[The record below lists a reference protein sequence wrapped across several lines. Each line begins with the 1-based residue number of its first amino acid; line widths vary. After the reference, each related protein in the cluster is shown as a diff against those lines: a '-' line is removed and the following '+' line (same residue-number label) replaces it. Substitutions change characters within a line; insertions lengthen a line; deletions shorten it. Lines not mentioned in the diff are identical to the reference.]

1 MSHFFE
7 QVYEVVRQVPA
18 GQVVSYG
25 QVAALLGAPHAA
37 RTVGWALHALSVDS
51 DVPWH
56 RVINARGRI
65 STSCQEHDA
74 GVQQRLLEA
83 EGVVFDE
90 RGYVDM
96 RRFRWEG
103 LTPWELEQ
111 RGRGAEEQGRI
122 APRAPAGK
130 QMTRPLT

>member
-1 MSHFFE
+1 MGNFFE
-7 QVYEVVRQVPA
+7 RVYTIVRQVPP

-25 QVAALLGAPHAA
+25 QVAAMLGAPRAA
-37 RTVGWALHALSVDS
+37 RTVGWALHALPVDS

-74 GVQQRLLEA
+74 SVQQQLLEA
-83 EGVVFDE
+83 EGVAFDA

-96 RRFRWEG
+96 ARFRWAG
-103 LTPWELEQ
+103 LTPWEVAELLD
-111 RGRGAEEQGRI
+111 RAGLGA
-122 APRAPAGK
+122 A
-130 QMTRPLT
+130 T